1 MSVSPMKVI
10 DIIGIKDDLDE
21 VIQVLGDSQAFQ
33 PEKVSSFYADTGAF
47 VNYTEPNPYS
57 ELLADFDNSLSIA
70 QVEPEFEDISDFNP
84 SEDNLFGYC
93 RAFIEELGKYSD
105 RVSEIKN
112 SIDMCEKSIEQT
124 LHFLGV
130 ELDMERVRAC
140 EYIKPRFGRMPKE
153 SVDKLENYKNNPY
166 VMFFTASVE
175 KDYYWGVYV
184 APVDNTDEVDRI
196 FSGLHF
202 ERYDTS
208 DIAGTPKEHIKKKNE
223 EKLELEKQ
231 LEVVT
236 KELKDFINDNFK
248 EAMCYYTKLMQKN
261 AYQTIKGYVMY
272 YRGNKDSFIL
282 CGWVPAKNL
291 KSLEKK
297 LDKIRSVEWHI
308 DDASNHIEKSPP
320 VKLKN
325 SWFSKPYKFYVD
337 MYGVPS
343 YNEIDPTT
351 FVAITYTILFGIMF
365 GDFGHGIVLIIAGLI
380 MDKLK
385 NMPVGKVLIPCGV
398 SASLFGILF
407 GSLFGFEEAFD
418 GFYKAVFGLEGK
430 PIHVMG
436 HNIIDVI
443 IGSVAV
449 GVLLV
454 ITSMCLNIYTS
465 LKQKNMGKA
474 LFGSSGVAGL
484 VLYSTAVAG
493 IVSLLV
499 LKVNIFNIVT
509 IPLLL
514 VLPFILIFMAGPLG
528 KLVEG
533 KKDWKPEKWGAYVV
547 ENLFE
552 MIEVVLSYLSNTMSF
567 LRVGAFVMVHAGLMM
582 VVFILIDLVGGVASI
597 GGIAILVFG
606 NLFVIALEAL
616 LVSIQTLRLEFYEMF
631 SRFYSGS
638 GREFTP
644 VLLEKKKNKE

>member
-10 DIIGIKDDLDE
+10 DIIGLKDDLDE

-47 VNYTEPNPYS
+47 VNYTEPNPYL

-70 QVEPEFEDISDFNP
+70 QVEPEFEDISEFNP

-93 RAFIEELGKYSD
+93 RAFIEELGKYSA
-105 RVSEIKN
+105 RVSEIN
-112 SIDMCEKSIEQT
+112 HSIDMCEKSIEQT
-124 LHFLGV
+124 SRFLGV

-140 EYIKPRFGRMPKE
+140 EYIKPCFGRIPIE
-153 SVDKLENYKNNPY
+153 SVEKLENYKSNPY
-166 VMFFTASVE
+166 VMFFTASIE
-175 KDYYWGVYV
+175 KDYCWGVYV
-184 APVDNTDEVDRI
+184 APVDNSDEVERI
-196 FSGLHF
+196 FSGLFF
-202 ERYDTS
+202 EKYDTS
-208 DIAGTPKEHIKKKNE
+208 DIDGTPKEHIKKKNE

-236 KELKDFINDNFK
+236 KELADFIKDNFK

-261 AYQTIKGYVMY
+261 TYQEIKSYVMY
-272 YRGNKDSFIL
+272 YRGNKDSFVL
-282 CGWVPAKNL
+282 CGWVPAEDL
-291 KSLEKK
+291 KAVEKK
-297 LDKIRSVEWHI
+297 LDKIKSVEWHI

-325 SWFSKPYKFYVD
+325 NWFSKPYKFYVD
-337 MYGVPS
+337 MYGVPA

-365 GDFGHGIVLIIAGLI
+365 GDFGHGIVLIIAGAI

-385 NMPVGKVLIPCGV
+385 GMKVGKVLIPCGI
-398 SASLFGILF
+398 SSSLFGILF

-418 GFYKAVFGLEGK
+418 GFYKSVFGLEGK

-436 HNIIDVI
+436 EHIIGVI
-443 IGSVAV
+443 IASVAI

-484 VLYSTAVAG
+484 VLYSTACAG

-499 LKVNIFNIVT
+499 LKVNIFNLVT
-509 IPLLL
+509 IPLLI
-514 VLPFILIFMAGPLG
+514 VLPLVLIFMAEPFGR
-528 KLVEG
+528 LVEG
-533 KKDWKPEKWGAYVV
+533 KKDWKPEKWGEYCTQ
-547 ENLFE
+547 NGFE
-552 MIEVVLSYLSNTMSF
+552 MFEVILSYLSNTMSF

-582 VVFILIDLVGGVASI
+582 VVFILIELVGGVASI

-644 VLLEKKKNKE
+644 IRLEKQKIKN